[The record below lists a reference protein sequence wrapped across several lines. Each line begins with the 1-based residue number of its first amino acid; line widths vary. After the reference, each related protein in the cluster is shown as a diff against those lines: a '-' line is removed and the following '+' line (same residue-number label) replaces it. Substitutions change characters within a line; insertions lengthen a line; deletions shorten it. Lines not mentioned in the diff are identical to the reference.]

1 MAAKRRK
8 KRRAKRRAKR
18 KAPRYART
26 ARRVPARSAALRG
39 STPYEEL
46 SLQRALAKSYEE
58 QLDDIGRVLSAHGV
72 ISRAAIAQHGVR
84 FAVIKKFEPDRAAYE
99 DKRPR

>member
-8 KRRAKRRAKR
+8 KRAKRRAKR
-18 KAPRYART
+18 KVSRYARG
-26 ARRVPARSAALRG
+26 ARASKLVKITPARTLAIQKALV
-39 STPYEEL
+39 E
-46 SLQRALAKSYEE
+46 SYQE
-58 QLDDIGRVLSAHGV
+58 QLDDIGRVLSAHGI

-84 FAVIKKFEPDRAAYE
+84 FAVIKKFEPERAAYE